1 MHPRTIKLTIVG
13 ALLGAILG
21 GTAAWA
27 ISKAQER
34 RLSPELGSGRELS
47 LQTEIKSF
55 MPLAIA
61 LVTLVRNVA
70 DLFRLNES

>member
-13 ALLGAILG
+13 ALLGAVLG

-27 ISKAQER
+27 VAKAQEA
-34 RLSPELGSGRELS
+34 RLSPELRSGRELS
-47 LQTEIKSF
+47 LQSEIKNF
-55 MPLAIA
+55 VPLAMA
-61 LVTLVRNVA
+61 LVALVRNVA